1 MKKSYGQFTVNVYLP
16 VYEDGE
22 LAGEMFTPIEV
33 YNYEFHPD
41 GYLTIDGAETYKDKR
56 ELSTA
61 ELNYLMDE
69 QWQKLYDAA
78 YDNYVSAIES
88 YWDARED
95 R

>member
-1 MKKSYGQFTVNVYLP
+1 MKKSYGQFKVNVCLP
-16 VYEDGE
+16 VYENGE
-22 LAGEMFTPIEV
+22 LAGETYRVISV
-33 YNYEFHPD
+33 YDYEFHPD
-41 GYLTIDGAETYKDKR
+41 GYINIDGAEECGSNR

-78 YDNYVSAIES
+78 YNNYVSAVES